1 MSLVIPSNR
10 EGSCGICLDEFST
23 EARFTHIGGE
33 NHDAFHKQCLIQWL
47 KTSDKCPWDQRK
59 IDRTSPMLKRG
70 WMIDRLR
77 PAIINGAIACFSS
90 FSGSIITTLGAR
102 TLPIITSA
110 TPENGAL
117 VAGGLAMAAAGTGV
131 MKQSMHWTLGACLIL
146 LSQVAKW
153 QSFSDE
159 EILFMFIAMM
169 VELIGMNQML
179 NLFDIPRI
187 ARQNIGFGVF
197 MSGLAMLPFPSN
209 TPQAI
214 AATALFAGVVTASM
228 GLIRRGE

>member
-1 MSLVIPSNR
+1 MSLVISSNR
-10 EGSCGICLDEFST
+10 EGSCGICLNEFT
-23 EARFTHIGGE
+23 PEEERLTHMGGE
-33 NHDAFHKQCLIQWL
+33 NHDAFHKLCLVQWL
-47 KTSDKCPWDQRK
+47 KRSDKCPWDQQQ
-59 IDRTSPMLKRG
+59 IDRTSPMLKMG

-102 TLPIITSA
+102 TIPLITS
-110 TPENGAL
+110 TTENGVL

-131 MKQSMHWTLGACLIL
+131 MKQSISWTLGACLIL
-146 LSQVAKW
+146 LSQVEKW
-153 QSFSDE
+153 QPFSDAE
-159 EILFMFIAMM
+159 LIFMFSAMM

-179 NLFDIPRI
+179 NLFDTARI

-197 MSGLAMLPFPSN
+197 MSGLAMLPSPPD

-214 AATALFAGVVTASM
+214 AATALFAGVATASM